1 MTTRSLVYQH
11 KEAELMLTRR
21 TFLIATVFSG
31 ASLAI
36 WSPEASAD
44 TAGAAAVRSARS
56 QIGVPY
62 RWAAA
67 QPGVGFDCSGLT
79 MWAWS
84 QAGYELRHSSYDQAA
99 MFGAV
104 SPDNLALG
112 DLVFNESR
120 GHVVLYS
127 GNGNGISAPFTGEV
141 VREAPLLST
150 SLCVRPTRPIGG
162 ASTPVAAPQGGGDYV
177 VRAGDTLSS
186 IASRND
192 TTVNRLVALN
202 GITNPDR
209 VQAGRTLRLG

>member
-1 MTTRSLVYQH
+1 VNQH
-11 KEAELMLTRR
+11 KEVERMLTRR
-21 TFLIATVFSG
+21 TFLIASVFSG

-44 TAGAAAVRSARS
+44 TPGAAAVRSARS
-56 QIGVPY
+56 QVGVPY
-62 RWAAA
+62 RWKGA

-84 QAGYELRHSSYDQAA
+84 QAGVGLSHSSYDQAA
-99 MFGAV
+99 MFEAV
-104 SPDNLALG
+104 NPDSLVLG

-127 GNGNGISAPFTGEV
+127 GNGNGISAPYTGEA

-150 SLCVRPTRPIGG
+150 SLCVRPTRPIGRG
-162 ASTPVAAPQGGGDYV
+162 PSTTAAPQRTGEYV
-177 VRAGDTLSS
+177 VRPGDTLSS
-186 IASRND
+186 IAARNG
-192 TTVNRLVALN
+192 TTVDRLVAIN

-209 VQAGRTLRLG
+209 VQAGRKLRLG